1 MSSGY
6 PILLGKIGKLKG
18 IEGTVVI
25 KLEKAFFGRLPEM
38 ESLFLEI
45 EGKMVPFFISWSEY
59 NGADILGIR
68 LEGYESIERAA
79 EFAGCRVFLTSVPE
93 GFKSNDFSDKDI
105 TGYNII
111 SYDGDE
117 VGMITEVI
125 RNPGQ
130 WLLKTVTKE
139 GNELLIPFH
148 DDLVEET
155 DHDGR
160 KIIMR
165 LPDGLTDINK

>member
-6 PILLGKIGKLKG
+6 HILLGKIVKLRG
-18 IEGTVVI
+18 IEGTVMI
-25 KLEKAFFGRLPEM
+25 RLEKAFTGRIPEM

-45 EGKMVPFFISWSEY
+45 EGKLVPFFISWSEY
-59 NGADILGIR
+59 NGTDILEVR
-68 LEGYESIERAA
+68 LEGYESIEKAS
-79 EFAGCRVFLTSVPE
+79 EFTGCRVFLTSVPE
-93 GFKSNDFSDKDI
+93 GFTSNDFTDIDI
-105 TGYNII
+105 TGY
-111 SYDGDE
+111 SLKSHDGKT
-117 VGMITEVI
+117 VGSITEVI

-155 DHDGR
+155 DHEER
-160 KIIMR
+160 NIVMR
-165 LPDGLTDINK
+165 LPDGLTDINR